1 MYCTRQITPGITWV
15 GGNDRRLERFEN
27 LFPVPRGVSYNTY
40 LIMDEKVALMDTA
53 DSAISRQFMD
63 NVMHTLNGRSIDYL
77 VVNHMEPDHCAA
89 IEDLMLRFP
98 EMKLVGNAKT
108 MTLISQFYDMPLEGH
123 SLIVKEGD
131 TLSLGEHTLQFFFAP
146 MVHWPEVM
154 MTYEQKDGVLFSA
167 DAFGGFGALS
177 GNIFDDEV
185 DFERDWLDDYRR
197 YYANIVGKYGMQVQA
212 TLKKLSALDIHV
224 ICPLHGLIW
233 RDNLSLLLEKYDL
246 WSRYEPE
253 EQSVAIF
260 YGSMYGDTENAAEI
274 LAGQLAD
281 AGIRKI
287 AMYDVS
293 GTNVSTLISEVFR
306 CSHVVLAAPTYNNGI
321 YPPMLGLLHD
331 MKALNV
337 QNRTIA
343 IVENGSWAPTSAKN
357 MRELLDSMKNMTV
370 LEPVVS
376 VRSAPGAQ
384 TLASIESLVH
394 IFWNPSK
401 RNKNDQFLRK
411 ARIDRDVRLLSMRTH
426 IFFCKR
432 KQRLL
437 LMLYARGVNVNM
449 VYGAIDEKSVDGY
462 TLMGRVFDAIQNK
475 QMEYNWLITNVECL
489 IDRIAECFMNNDYCW
504 LTGEE
509 LTKIVRED
517 DGQWIWAVLSG
528 LRKGYF
534 LVRSPSVSAAT
545 CRWISRFLEKSGFN
559 AAPSGSG

>member
-1 MYCTRQITPGITWV
+1 MYCTRQITPDITWV

-40 LIMDEKVALMDTA
+40 LIVDEKIALMDTA

-63 NVMHTLNGRSIDYL
+63 NVMHTLNGRAIDYL

-89 IEDLMLRFP
+89 IEELMLRFP
-98 EMKLVGNAKT
+98 AMKLVGNAKT

-233 RDNLSLLLEKYDL
+233 RDNISLLLKKYDL

-260 YGSMYGDTENAAEI
+260 YGSMYGDTENVAEI
-274 LAGQLAD
+274 LAGQLAN

-343 IVENGSWAPTSAKN
+343 LVENGSWAPTSAKN
-357 MRELLDSMKNMTV
+357 MRELLDSMKNMTI

-384 TLASIESLVH
+384 TIASIEAMANTLLESLQ
-394 IFWNPSK
+394 K
-401 RNKNDQFLRK
+401 K
-411 ARIDRDVRLLSMRTH
+411 
-426 IFFCKR
+426 
-432 KQRLL
+432 
-437 LMLYARGVNVNM
+437 
-449 VYGAIDEKSVDGY
+449 
-462 TLMGRVFDAIQNK
+462 
-475 QMEYNWLITNVECL
+475 
-489 IDRIAECFMNNDYCW
+489 
-504 LTGEE
+504 
-509 LTKIVRED
+509 
-517 DGQWIWAVLSG
+517 
-528 LRKGYF
+528 
-534 LVRSPSVSAAT
+534 
-545 CRWISRFLEKSGFN
+545 
-559 AAPSGSG
+559 

>member
-306 CSHVVLAAPTYNNGI
+306 CSHVVLAAPTYNNRNLSAHAG
-321 YPPMLGLLHD
+321 
-331 MKALNV
+331 
-337 QNRTIA
+337 
-343 IVENGSWAPTSAKN
+343 TSA
-357 MRELLDSMKNMTV
+357 
-370 LEPVVS
+370 
-376 VRSAPGAQ
+376 
-384 TLASIESLVH
+384 
-394 IFWNPSK
+394 
-401 RNKNDQFLRK
+401 
-411 ARIDRDVRLLSMRTH
+411 
-426 IFFCKR
+426 
-432 KQRLL
+432 
-437 LMLYARGVNVNM
+437 
-449 VYGAIDEKSVDGY
+449 
-462 TLMGRVFDAIQNK
+462 
-475 QMEYNWLITNVECL
+475 
-489 IDRIAECFMNNDYCW
+489 
-504 LTGEE
+504 
-509 LTKIVRED
+509 
-517 DGQWIWAVLSG
+517 
-528 LRKGYF
+528 
-534 LVRSPSVSAAT
+534 
-545 CRWISRFLEKSGFN
+545 
-559 AAPSGSG
+559 

>member
-40 LIMDEKVALMDTA
+40 LIMDEKIALMDTA
-53 DSAISRQFMD
+53 DSAISRQFLD

-89 IEDLMLRFP
+89 IEELMLRFP

-131 TLSLGEHTLQFFFAP
+131 TLSLGAHTLQFFFAP

-185 DFERDWLDDYRR
+185 DFARDWLDDYRR

-212 TLKKLSALDIHV
+212 TLKKLSGLDIRV

-233 RDNLSLLLEKYDL
+233 RTNLQMLLEKYDL

-253 EQSVAIF
+253 EQAVAIF

-274 LAGQLAD
+274 LAGQLAN
-281 AGIRKI
+281 AGVRKI

-293 GTNVSTLISEVFR
+293 GTDVSVLISEVFR
-306 CSHVVLAAPTYNNGI
+306 CSHVVLASPTYNNGI

-343 IVENGSWAPTSAKN
+343 LMENGSWAPTSAKN
-357 MRELLDSMKNMTV
+357 MRELLDSMKNMTI
-370 LEPVVS
+370 LELVVS
-376 VRSAPGAQ
+376 VRSAPGKQ
-384 TLASIESLVH
+384 TLASIEAMADTLLESLQ
-394 IFWNPSK
+394 K
-401 RNKNDQFLRK
+401 K
-411 ARIDRDVRLLSMRTH
+411 
-426 IFFCKR
+426 
-432 KQRLL
+432 
-437 LMLYARGVNVNM
+437 
-449 VYGAIDEKSVDGY
+449 
-462 TLMGRVFDAIQNK
+462 
-475 QMEYNWLITNVECL
+475 
-489 IDRIAECFMNNDYCW
+489 
-504 LTGEE
+504 
-509 LTKIVRED
+509 
-517 DGQWIWAVLSG
+517 
-528 LRKGYF
+528 
-534 LVRSPSVSAAT
+534 
-545 CRWISRFLEKSGFN
+545 
-559 AAPSGSG
+559 